1 LNVAA
6 HMTSRKHP
14 PEPHEN
20 RLWKAGYA
28 WSSFQ
33 YVADVCDY
41 ILSEKIPLN
50 ARIYYPLVTA
60 ISVLYARPFKRSKG
74 IGKLTEQFV
83 PRKFLKLHKQ
93 LILVRD
99 QTTAHVDARGP
110 IYQGIAANS
119 VRLFVRNSG
128 RQVALG
134 MNQVKFNAFAI
145 SQIRELAGA
154 LVERMLKYIQKVASE
169 YPNDVPNDGEY
180 LIDLKTG
187 TFRRL

>member
-1 LNVAA
+1 
-6 HMTSRKHP
+6 MTSRKHP

-41 ILSEKIPLN
+41 ILSEKIPFN

-74 IGKLTEQFV
+74 IGRLTEQFV
-83 PRKFLKLHKQ
+83 PRKFLNLHKQ

-99 QTTAHVDARGP
+99 QTTTHVDASRPHIPGTP
-110 IYQGIAANS
+110 RKQ
-119 VRLFVRNSG
+119 R
-128 RQVALG
+128 
-134 MNQVKFNAFAI
+134 AI
-145 SQIRELAGA
+145 VCPQQWPPSRAGN
-154 LVERMLKYIQKVASE
+154 EPSE
-169 YPNDVPNDGEY
+169 
-180 LIDLKTG
+180 I
-187 TFRRL
+187 

>member
-1 LNVAA
+1 L
-6 HMTSRKHP
+6 P
-14 PEPHEN
+14 D
-20 RLWKAGYA
+20 YI
-28 WSSFQ
+28 
-33 YVADVCDY
+33 CDY
-41 ILSEKIPLN
+41 ILSEKIPFN
-50 ARIYYPLVTA
+50 ARIYYPLITA

-74 IGKLTEQFV
+74 IRRLTEQFV

-99 QTTAHVDARGP
+99 QTTAHVDAQGT
-110 IYQGIAANS
+110 IYQGLAANS

-187 TFRRL
+187 AFRRL